1 MLPPLTPLPLQP
13 FLSGG
18 GGPEAL
24 HALPLPPT
32 APCPQPWGGQDK
44 CNNPPAPPHG
54 PARHFRLTPRPRGL
68 PSPPAM
74 PPACATTIRG
84 GRGGVSFNQR
94 LGLLSCPGPPPP
106 PLPRIMSPLCGSV
119 CLFLRGGGGQPPPL
133 FASSSGAGRAPPVPA
148 LPRAPPGS
156 SSPPH
161 PQRSGVPCPPPPHPG
176 RWAPQS
182 LHGAEGP
189 PPGSRAPPLPP
200 HIYLTPQLSVC
211 SAQVCWGGG
220 RGGLH
225 PLTPH
230 PPPGRAALPVS
241 SHHPP
246 LLLLLVPVPAP
257 PPPLTR

>member
-1 MLPPLTPLPLQP
+1 
-13 FLSGG
+13 
-18 GGPEAL
+18 
-24 HALPLPPT
+24 
-32 APCPQPWGGQDK
+32 
-44 CNNPPAPPHG
+44 
-54 PARHFRLTPRPRGL
+54 
-68 PSPPAM
+68 
-74 PPACATTIRG
+74 
-84 GRGGVSFNQR
+84 
-94 LGLLSCPGPPPP
+94 
-106 PLPRIMSPLCGSV
+106 MSPLCGSV

-230 PPPGRAALPVS
+230 PPPGRIPAAFPR
-241 SHHPP
+241 P
-246 LLLLLVPVPAP
+246 LP
-257 PPPLTR
+257 PPRGHSPPPRSWQGKTFHPRPMGARLVGPPPRRDGRRPIGRRGEPCVRLAWTLIGYAARDVAGARFRLPESGVGGVLKGQRRRKGQRAAPAGQGRAGGWGGGQLRVGTDGHTDTPTA

>member
-1 MLPPLTPLPLQP
+1 
-13 FLSGG
+13 
-18 GGPEAL
+18 
-24 HALPLPPT
+24 
-32 APCPQPWGGQDK
+32 
-44 CNNPPAPPHG
+44 
-54 PARHFRLTPRPRGL
+54 
-68 PSPPAM
+68 
-74 PPACATTIRG
+74 
-84 GRGGVSFNQR
+84 
-94 LGLLSCPGPPPP
+94 
-106 PLPRIMSPLCGSV
+106 MSPLCGSV

-257 PPPLTR
+257 PPPSPGDPGVWGEAGAPPGRNQRGSPTDGPPGTEPPPLLPRGWGGGGAGVLPTLEVGGGVGRGGGV